1 MEIYFSGT
9 WGTITD
15 SDWTS
20 DDAQVVCRKLGHFK
34 TGAKV
39 FYIIIIYSV
48 IRITS
53 RLKGI
58 QANAVKMVLHPLL
71 RLVTHNG
78 TISTLMCIITFYLY
92 VVHCVGGSKP
102 PRTL

>member
-34 TGAKV
+34 PGLKVHHFV
-39 FYIIIIYSV
+39 FY
-48 IRITS
+48 
-53 RLKGI
+53 RLI
-58 QANAVKMVLHPLL
+58 VQAD
-71 RLVTHNG
+71 
-78 TISTLMCIITFYLY
+78 LMLNVYENE
-92 VVHCVGGSKP
+92 
-102 PRTL
+102 

>member
-34 TGAKV
+34 PGAV
-39 FYIIIIYSV
+39 WSHLLC
-48 IRITS
+48 
-53 RLKGI
+53 RLSFDL
-58 QANAVKMVLHPLL
+58 ANAD
-71 RLVTHNG
+71 
-78 TISTLMCIITFYLY
+78 
-92 VVHCVGGSKP
+92 
-102 PRTL
+102 